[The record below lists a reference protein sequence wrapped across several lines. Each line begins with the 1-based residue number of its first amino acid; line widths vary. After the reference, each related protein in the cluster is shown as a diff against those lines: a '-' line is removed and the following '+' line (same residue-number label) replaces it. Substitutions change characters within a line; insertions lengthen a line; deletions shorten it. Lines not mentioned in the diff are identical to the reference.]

1 MNSFRKWDEPVSSAT
16 TISGSENLEVMSE
29 ATRYLSHVG
38 RIVVKHLPVTGN
50 LVELGSGD
58 GTQTGYTLLEPN
70 RLVCVEPN
78 AGFHSTLRAR
88 NYRVAT
94 TLREL
99 PESEFNGAFS
109 INCLEHIP
117 DDVEA
122 LKQLARVIKRGSP
135 IVVYVPAFKVL
146 YSNMDRRVGHVRRYR
161 RRELMS
167 KYSQVGLC
175 VTDARYVDSLG
186 LFVSLLYR
194 LLPGQSGV
202 PRAAFVRFFDQFVF
216 PLSLIFDKV
225 FGRFIGKNLLIVGMK
240 I

>member
-1 MNSFRKWDEPVSSAT
+1 MNGFRQWGDQVSAAT
-16 TISGSENLEVMSE
+16 MTSGSENLEVMSE

-38 RIVVKHLPVTGN
+38 GIVARHLPVTGN

-78 AGFHSTLRAR
+78 TGFHSTLRAK

-94 TLREL
+94 TLLEL
-99 PESEFNGAFS
+99 PEAEFNGAFS

-122 LKQLARVIKRGSP
+122 LAQLVRVVKKGSP
-135 IVVYVPAFKVL
+135 IVVYVPAFNVL
-146 YSNMDRRVGHVRRYR
+146 YSTMDRTVGHVRRYR

-167 KYSQVGLC
+167 KYSQAGLH
-175 VTDARYVDSLG
+175 VSDARYVDSLG
-186 LFVSLLYR
+186 WFVALLYR
-194 LLPGQSGV
+194 LLPGQSGT
-202 PRAAFVRFFDQFVF
+202 PRVAVVKFFDRFVF
-216 PLSLIFDKV
+216 PLSLVLDKV
-225 FGRFIGKNLLIVGMK
+225 LGRLIGKNLLIVGIK
-240 I
+240 V